1 METKCCAILGAAASC
16 FPWGYDEEDER
27 CGALKI
33 VLLNMANYWR
43 AEGITAFAVTLDA
56 GVGLYAA
63 ELIGGLREEAPEL
76 SLTCFVPWEE
86 QATKWPPE
94 LRERYFSVLA
104 ACSEVETVTATWT
117 ASCEVEAKLQAIDS
131 AERVFA
137 VTAKEEDNLL
147 ALALHYAR
155 RVNKAVLIFDSDK
168 TTFRN

>member
-1 METKCCAILGAAASC
+1 METKCCAILGAAPNC

-33 VLLNMANYWR
+33 VLLNMVNFYR
-43 AEGITAFAVTLDA
+43 AEGITAFAVALDA
-56 GVGLYAA
+56 WVGLYAA

-94 LRERYFSVLA
+94 LRERYFNVLA
-104 ACSEVETVTATWT
+104 ACSEVETVSSPWT

-137 VTAKEEDNLL
+137 VTAEEEDTLL
-147 ALALHYAR
+147 ALALLYAR
-155 RVNKAVLIFDSDK
+155 RTDKNVLIFDAVK
-168 TTFRN
+168 NIFYN